1 MTTSC
6 MVAFFAMMRPGGNTR
21 KVQSFVAKFQSL
33 TVTMMATAQR
43 LSKEGNISCLLVDDV
58 GINNNKLISQQ

>member
-6 MVAFFAMMRPGGNTR
+6 MVAFFAMMRSGGGYW

-33 TVTMMATAQR
+33 TVTMMATA
-43 LSKEGNISCLLVDDV
+43 
-58 GINNNKLISQQ
+58 